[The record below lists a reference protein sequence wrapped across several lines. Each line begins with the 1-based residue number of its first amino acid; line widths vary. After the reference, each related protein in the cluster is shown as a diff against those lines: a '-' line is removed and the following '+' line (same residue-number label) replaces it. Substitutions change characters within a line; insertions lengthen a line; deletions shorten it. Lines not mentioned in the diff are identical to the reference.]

1 MSYITNQPDYEI
13 ATGDKEFE
21 SMQTTGSLN
30 VITATMSGIV
40 NNDSTL
46 ELQQSV
52 DDSNWSMVPGSQI
65 LIAAG
70 TPHHTWNVNGLPRG
84 IFLRVVVRIGT
95 AVAGVINSI
104 KMLTND

>member
-1 MSYITNQPDYEI
+1 MSYITKDPNYAI
-13 ATGDKEFE
+13 ATGDKEFD

-52 DDSNWSMVPGSQI
+52 DDANWSIVPGSQV
-65 LIAAG
+65 LVAAG
-70 TPHHTWNVNGLPRG
+70 TPHHTWNVNGLPKG
-84 IFLRVVVRIGT
+84 IFLRVVVRIGS